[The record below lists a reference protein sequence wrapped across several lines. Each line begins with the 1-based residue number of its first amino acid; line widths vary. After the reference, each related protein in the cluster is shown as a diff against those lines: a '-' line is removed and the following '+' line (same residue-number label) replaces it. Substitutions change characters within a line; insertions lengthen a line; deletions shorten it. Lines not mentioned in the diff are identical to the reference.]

1 MSKLSSKAY
10 ELFLLTILVFVLYS
24 SISEYA
30 NGQEATPHTTPSAID
45 VGSYP
50 VGIEMNPITNRIYV
64 ANEYSNTISV
74 IDASTDLVE
83 STIQVENFPMIW
95 TLIDLTT
102 GYMLPTVVL
111 ILYPS

>member
-1 MSKLSSKAY
+1 MIKLSSKAY
-10 ELFLLTILVFVLYS
+10 ELFLLIIVCFVVNL

-30 NGQEATPHTTPSAID
+30 NGQEATPHITPSAID

-74 IDASTDLVE
+74 IDASTDLV
-83 STIQVENFPMIW
+83 
-95 TLIDLTT
+95 DLTT